1 MELTSKKFPYPVL
14 VPDGDDYIDCK
25 FEAEGDWSAKDQ
37 TVTVRVQ
44 VHLECRSLQ
53 DLIDNGQAKIIGHV
67 ECPQAAYR
75 RAFEISEGENTF
87 SIPVGDLS
95 GRVYVCPF
103 IVATTDVKDYSSPQ
117 FNPDYD
123 GISFFLHAGSILA
136 EGKQLNFIVDVA
148 KDEIAH
154 KDDIFSIIPHELTDE
169 ENKNVLR
176 VGLDSNKIV
185 IELPKRAFGH
195 YVTLRKTGADK
206 EFLWSVVALPGLI
219 AALSRMKEEILE
231 NDGSFVGLDSYAW
244 CRSLASWIRR
254 LYPEVETNPIGVYEN
269 LLITETAQRI
279 IKTPVPDVLQKLTTS
294 GDEDDN

>member
-37 TVTVRVQ
+37 IVTIRVKA
-44 VHLECRSLQ
+44 HLECQSIQ
-53 DLIDNGQAKIIGHV
+53 ALIETGRAKIISHV

-75 RAFEISEGENTF
+75 KAFPISEGENAF

-103 IVATTDVKDYSSPQ
+103 IVATADIENYTSPQ
-117 FNPDYD
+117 FNPDYE
-123 GISFFLHAGSILA
+123 GVSFFLHAGLILA

-148 KDEIAH
+148 KDDLVH

-169 ENKNVLR
+169 ESKNVMII
-176 VGLDSNKIV
+176 GLDSNKIV
-185 IELPKRAFGH
+185 VELPKRAFGH

-206 EFLWSVVALPGLI
+206 EFLWSIVALPGLT
-219 AALSRMKEEILE
+219 AALNRMKEEILE
-231 NDGSFVGLDSYAW
+231 NEGSFDGLDSHAW
-244 CRSLASWIRR
+244 CRSLTSWIRR

-269 LLITETAQRI
+269 LPITETAQRI
-279 IKTPVPDVLQKLTTS
+279 IKTPIPDVLQKLTTS
-294 GDEDDN
+294 GDDDDD